1 MNLIIK
7 IMCSGNHTRRALA
20 AAAGVFTLLA
30 GTGAASTLWEFK
42 FNETWPVAANTGTGS
57 PAPHLITRR
66 ANGWPTL
73 YDLHGADGSGVSG
86 LAGDRALD
94 LSGINTN
101 GGLYTGHTAGPQ
113 LSIVN
118 SNCTAIQN
126 LTTLTLSGWFK
137 ALYPIE
143 KTPYSKSAILMNFS
157 EYSGI
162 NLGNN
167 GFGVQISTT
176 TATKNQISVILDKA
190 TLYFDVTAIM
200 GFSDTNKWYFW
211 AVTYDGTLTN
221 NNANLYMG
229 TPGSSVAQV
238 GAALT
243 ANYGT
248 LETNTTDFF
257 LSGGSGS
264 GTIKGFQDNVR
275 VDNVVLSLAELE
287 ARRVMDVAANIALY
301 GRGTLIPN
309 GNGTPIPEDATDFG
323 NAMPSSLAVTNVFA
337 ITNWGAD
344 VLLLT
349 EATPVVL
356 SGNTGDFTVI
366 TDSLSTNI
374 AARSSTTF
382 KVVFAPTTTGTRT
395 GLVSIANNV
404 ASKNPYTFTIKGNGI
419 TVEPVIGAL
428 GKGRTI
434 GNGDRSPS
442 GSDGTDSGAADITG
456 MAITNT
462 FAITNG
468 GLALLTLTGGTPVTL
483 TGDTGDFLVDTAG
496 MATSVAAGS
505 STSFRIIFNPGVSGL
520 RTAVVN
526 LASDDAHLNPF
537 TFAVQGS
544 GQKPLIVVSGKGTPI
559 TSGDTTPAMAD
570 GTDFGGTD
578 LMQGLSLTNVFAITN
593 SGPGAL
599 LLTGGTPVSL
609 TGNISD
615 FTVCANPAT
624 TLMSGASTSFK
635 IVFAPTLPGIRT
647 GTVTIANN
655 DSDRTPYLFG
665 IQGFA
670 AVATNSIPYGE
681 TFESYPVGYELA
693 ATNGWSARFSPMGVV
708 TTTLYASTYT
718 GAFPLPGTHLKTFRI
733 DGLVTNTFIAT
744 SCSNVWV
751 DMILESKSWT
761 NSTPPSE
768 SMLTHAQFALCITTN
783 HHVAVWNCL
792 APPSPTCAWTELLDT
807 TVPEDSYVRVT
818 VEMDY
823 VRDTTN
829 YFHYRLWVNEV
840 ASVTPKI
847 WYAAAKTNWNSL
859 NRITCEGLFH
869 LDDLSVQT
877 LNPYGSLSILA
888 SSLGHGSIVPAG
900 TITVPYGAT
909 ASFTNTPSP
918 WYHIDTFTVDG
929 TPLGAPPVLTFTN
942 VKAGHTIQ
950 ASFAPDTVLSN
961 TPSWWLAQA
970 NPAWTNN
977 LNAAATNDQD
987 GDGLQTWEEYIAG
1000 TNPTNPASV
1009 FGLQIVWTNNAWQVS
1024 VPTIEPGAQ
1033 YDGLKRYYSLESCAD
1048 LLSGTWT
1055 PLPGLTDIRA
1065 SGSVLICTNLT
1076 VATNCFL
1083 KGKVRLAP

>member
-1 MNLIIK
+1 MRSGEEMNLISK
-7 IMCSGNHTRRALA
+7 IMCSGNHTLRALA
-20 AAAGVFTLLA
+20 AAAGVLTLLA
-30 GTGAASTLWEFK
+30 GTGVASTLWEFK
-42 FNETWPVAANTGTGS
+42 FNETWPAAANTGTGS
-57 PAPHLITRR
+57 PAPTLITRR
-66 ANGWPTL
+66 AYSWPVS

-86 LAGDRALD
+86 LGGDRALD

-101 GGLYTGHTAGPQ
+101 GGLYTGHTARPQ
-113 LSIVN
+113 LSVAN
-118 SNCTAIQN
+118 TNCTAIQN
-126 LTTLTLSGWFK
+126 LTTLTLSGWFN
-137 ALYPIE
+137 ALHPIE
-143 KTPYSKSAILMNFS
+143 KAT
-157 EYSGI
+157 YSG
-162 NLGNN
+162 NSKLMSFYQWSSANNGNN
-167 GFGVQISTT
+167 GFGVQIATT
-176 TATKNQISVILDKA
+176 IATKNQIYVILDKA
-190 TLYFDVTAIM
+190 NLYFDLTGIM
-200 GFSDTNKWYFW
+200 DFNDTNKWYFW
-211 AVTYDGTLTN
+211 AVTYDGTLTA
-221 NNANLYMG
+221 NNAKLYMG
-229 TPGSSVAQV
+229 TPGSAVVQV
-238 GAALT
+238 GAAQT

-248 LETNTTDFF
+248 LESNTTDFV
-257 LSGGSGS
+257 LSGGSGY

-309 GNGTPIPEDATDFG
+309 GNGTPTPEDATDFG
-323 NAMPSSLAVTNVFA
+323 NAMPASLAVTNVFA

-344 VLLLT
+344 VLCLT
-349 EATPVVL
+349 GAPPIVL

-366 TDSLSTNI
+366 TDSLSTTV
-374 AARSSTTF
+374 AARSNTTF

-404 ASKNPYTFTIKGNGI
+404 ASKNPYTFRIKGNGI

-434 GNGDRSPS
+434 GNGDMSPS
-442 GSDGTDSGAADITG
+442 GADGTDFGAADITD

-483 TGDTGDFLVDTAG
+483 TGDTGDFSVDTAG

-537 TFAVQGS
+537 TFAVQGA

-593 SGPGAL
+593 SGPGVL
-599 LLTGGTPVSL
+599 LLPGGAPVSL

-615 FTVCANPAT
+615 FTVYANPAT
-624 TLMSGASTSFK
+624 TLVSGASTSFK

-647 GTVTIANN
+647 GTVTIVNN
-655 DSDRTPYLFG
+655 DSDRTPYVFG

-693 ATNGWSARFSPMGVV
+693 DTNGWSARFSPMGVV
-708 TTTLYASTYT
+708 TTNPYAGTYT
-718 GAFPLPGTHLKTFRI
+718 GAFPLPGPHLKTFQI
-733 DGLVTNTFIAT
+733 DGLVTNTFIAA
-744 SCSNVWV
+744 SHSNVWV

-761 NSTPPSE
+761 NSTLPSE
-768 SMLTHAQFALCITTN
+768 SMLTNAQFALCITTN

-792 APPSPTCAWTELLDT
+792 APPALACAWTELLDT
-807 TVPEDSYVRVT
+807 DVPEGSYARVT

-829 YFHYRLWVNEV
+829 YFHYRVWVNEV

-859 NRITCEGLFH
+859 NRITCEGLFQM
-869 LDDLSVQT
+869 DDLSVQT
-877 LNPYGSLSILA
+877 MTPFGPLSIIA
-888 SSLGHGSIVPAG
+888 SSLGHGFIVPAG
-900 TITVPYGAT
+900 TITVPL
-909 ASFTNTPSP
+909 SLI
-918 WYHIDTFTVDG
+918 HI
-929 TPLGAPPVLTFTN
+929 
-942 VKAGHTIQ
+942 
-950 ASFAPDTVLSN
+950 S
-961 TPSWWLAQA
+961 
-970 NPAWTNN
+970 
-977 LNAAATNDQD
+977 
-987 GDGLQTWEEYIAG
+987 E
-1000 TNPTNPASV
+1000 PTRP
-1009 FGLQIVWTNNAWQVS
+1009 
-1024 VPTIEPGAQ
+1024 
-1033 YDGLKRYYSLESCAD
+1033 Y
-1048 LLSGTWT
+1048 
-1055 PLPGLTDIRA
+1055 
-1065 SGSVLICTNLT
+1065 
-1076 VATNCFL
+1076 
-1083 KGKVRLAP
+1083 